1 MIMWDNILAEIVV
14 NLQKV
19 GVGLGIFILM
29 YISNMGAS
37 IYYNIKI
44 LGDKFSSQKLIDSGI
59 KIAALAV
66 AIIAFCL
73 SVTLVIP
80 WVNYVGL
87 PIPEEFSDVLNMVAM
102 CGVAL
107 TGIVKYGKEAFTKI
121 SKILNQNSSEETS
134 K

>member
-1 MIMWDNILAEIVV
+1 MIMWDDILSEIVV

-19 GVGLGIFILM
+19 GIGLGIFILM
-29 YISNMGAS
+29 YISNMCAS

-59 KIAALAV
+59 KVASLAV

-107 TGIVKYGKEAFTKI
+107 TGIVKYGKEAFSKI
-121 SKILNQNSSEETS
+121 SKILNQNNSEETS

>member
-19 GVGLGIFILM
+19 GIGLGIFILM

-59 KIAALAV
+59 KVASLAV

-121 SKILNQNSSEETS
+121 SKILNQNSSEGTS

>member
-1 MIMWDNILAEIVV
+1 MWDHILAEIVV

-19 GVGLGIFILM
+19 GIGLGIFILM

-59 KIAALAV
+59 KVASLAV

-121 SKILNQNSSEETS
+121 SKILN
-134 K
+134 

>member
-1 MIMWDNILAEIVV
+1 MIMWDDILSEIVV

-19 GVGLGIFILM
+19 GIGLGIFILM

-59 KIAALAV
+59 KVASLAV

-107 TGIVKYGKEAFTKI
+107 TGIVKYGKEAFSKI

>member
-1 MIMWDNILAEIVV
+1 MIMWDSILAEIVV

-19 GVGLGIFILM
+19 GIGLGIFILM

-59 KIAALAV
+59 KVASLAV

>member
-1 MIMWDNILAEIVV
+1 MWDNILAEIVV

-19 GVGLGIFILM
+19 GIGLGIFILM

-44 LGDKFSSQKLIDSGI
+44 LGDKFSSQKLIDSAI
-59 KIAALAV
+59 KVASLAV
-66 AIIAFCL
+66 AIVAFCL

-107 TGIVKYGKEAFTKI
+107 TGIVKYGKEAFSKI

>member
-1 MIMWDNILAEIVV
+1 MWDNILAEIVV

-19 GVGLGIFILM
+19 GIGLGIFILM

-59 KIAALAV
+59 KVASLAV

-107 TGIVKYGKEAFTKI
+107 TGIVKYDKEAFTKI
-121 SKILNQNSSEETS
+121 SKILN
-134 K
+134 

>member
-19 GVGLGIFILM
+19 GIGLGIFILM

-44 LGDKFSSQKLIDSGI
+44 LGDKFSSQKLIDSVI
-59 KIAALAV
+59 KVASLAV

-80 WVNYVGL
+80 WINYVGL

>member
-1 MIMWDNILAEIVV
+1 MIMWDDILAEIVV

-19 GVGLGIFILM
+19 GIGLGIFILM

-59 KIAALAV
+59 KVASLAV

-121 SKILNQNSSEETS
+121 SKILN
-134 K
+134 

>member
-1 MIMWDNILAEIVV
+1 MIMWDDILSEIVV

-19 GVGLGIFILM
+19 GIGLGIFILM

-44 LGDKFSSQKLIDSGI
+44 LGDKFSSQKLIDSGV
-59 KIAALAV
+59 KVASLAV

>member
-1 MIMWDNILAEIVV
+1 MWDNILSEIVV

-19 GVGLGIFILM
+19 GIGLGIFILM

-59 KIAALAV
+59 KVASLAV

-121 SKILNQNSSEETS
+121 SKILN
-134 K
+134 

>member
-1 MIMWDNILAEIVV
+1 MIMWDNILSEIVA

-19 GVGLGIFILM
+19 GIGLGIFILM

-59 KIAALAV
+59 KVASLAV

-80 WVNYVGL
+80 WINYVGL

>member
-1 MIMWDNILAEIVV
+1 MWDNILAEIVV

-19 GVGLGIFILM
+19 GIGLGIFILM

-37 IYYNIKI
+37 MYYNIKI

-59 KIAALAV
+59 KVASLAV

>member
-1 MIMWDNILAEIVV
+1 MWDNILAEIVV

-19 GVGLGIFILM
+19 GIGLGIFILM

-59 KIAALAV
+59 KVASLVV

-107 TGIVKYGKEAFTKI
+107 TGIVKYGKEAFSKI

>member
-1 MIMWDNILAEIVV
+1 MIMWDNILSEIVV

-19 GVGLGIFILM
+19 GIGLGIFILM

-59 KIAALAV
+59 KVASLVV

>member
-1 MIMWDNILAEIVV
+1 MWDDILSEIVV

-19 GVGLGIFILM
+19 GIGLGIFILM

-59 KIAALAV
+59 KVASLAV

-107 TGIVKYGKEAFTKI
+107 TGIVKYGKEAFSKI
-121 SKILNQNSSEETS
+121 SKILN
-134 K
+134 

>member
-1 MIMWDNILAEIVV
+1 MWDNILSEIVV

-19 GVGLGIFILM
+19 GIGLGIFILM

-59 KIAALAV
+59 KVASLVV

-121 SKILNQNSSEETS
+121 SKILN
-134 K
+134 

>member
-19 GVGLGIFILM
+19 GIGLGIFILM

-59 KIAALAV
+59 KVASLAV

-80 WVNYVGL
+80 WINYVGL

>member
-19 GVGLGIFILM
+19 GIGLGIFILM

-59 KIAALAV
+59 KVASLAV

-121 SKILNQNSSEETS
+121 SKILNQNSSEEIS

>member
-1 MIMWDNILAEIVV
+1 MWDNILAEIVV

-19 GVGLGIFILM
+19 GIGLGIFILM

-59 KIAALAV
+59 KVASLAV

-107 TGIVKYGKEAFTKI
+107 TGIVKYGKEAFSKI

>member
-19 GVGLGIFILM
+19 GIGLGIFILM

-44 LGDKFSSQKLIDSGI
+44 LGDKFSAQKLIDSGI
-59 KIAALAV
+59 KVASLAV

>member
-19 GVGLGIFILM
+19 GIGLGIFILM

-59 KIAALAV
+59 KVASLAV

-107 TGIVKYGKEAFTKI
+107 TGIVKYGKEAFSKI
-121 SKILNQNSSEETS
+121 SKILNQNSSEEIS